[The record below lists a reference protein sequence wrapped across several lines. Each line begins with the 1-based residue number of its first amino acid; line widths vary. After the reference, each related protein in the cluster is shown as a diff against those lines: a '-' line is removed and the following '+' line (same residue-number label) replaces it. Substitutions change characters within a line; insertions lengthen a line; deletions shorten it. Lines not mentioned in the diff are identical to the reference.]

1 VQRAAAQRK
10 SPPACYKFLDD
21 LERDVSGPGLFNA
34 TINGGIVKGH
44 CVMLVDNKYTG
55 PIKAAPT
62 SEGKLVLL
70 HPDDFAKLK
79 ARVVKLRH

>member
-1 VQRAAAQRK
+1 VI
-10 SPPACYKFLDD
+10 
-21 LERDVSGPGLFNA
+21 LERDVSDPGVFNA
-34 TINGGIVKGH
+34 TINDGIVKGH
-44 CVMLVDNKYTG
+44 CVMLVDKKIVYAG

-79 ARVVKLRH
+79 ARVDKLRH

>member
-1 VQRAAAQRK
+1 
-10 SPPACYKFLDD
+10 
-21 LERDVSGPGLFNA
+21 VSDPGLFNA

-44 CVMLVDNKYTG
+44 YVMLVDNKIVYAG

-79 ARVVKLRH
+79 AHVDKLRH